1 MFEEVKELL
10 ISMLNSSFSATSEK
24 SRNRKIIFWYDAKKD
39 YEELLNELELE
50 NTEIIRYDNNSLWI
64 RYHIEKEELNK
75 NIVIYL
81 PFERQKGVN
90 NELLDIETA
99 NSDLI
104 FNPDSTTMR
113 LKNLGLSDE
122 CRAVIKKYN
131 RFFNNKIREND
142 FKVFD
147 IEDKNNENI
156 DYIITAILLGIKSIN
171 VDDIIKNI
179 IKIYYDDKKRYEAL
193 FKFGNEEFILNLI
206 NKYFGSKITSTEEM
220 ENVFKSLVFTYF
232 AASISNINK
241 LNRYGKYLL
250 QTRVTNSQV
259 FVNNLMRD
267 KSTRK
272 YFELISNDIS
282 KEFGIEEL
290 ISTMDIEDYKNADAF
305 SIIDNNII
313 LYIVNQLFN
322 SINEFEKYNE
332 LITLRE
338 SKYWYEK
345 YYNEYNFLKVVS
357 KYFEV
362 VNRVQTLIKT
372 FEIEK
377 FVELYTNE
385 LYLVDTLYRKM
396 YYFFDNIRDKDNFIN
411 LKNKVEN
418 NYTNTYMLELSL
430 KWNDTIENINRY
442 DVNKLTMQNK
452 FFDKYIK
459 SQAESSKNGRTIVI
473 ISDAFRYECAKELNE
488 KLKVFG
494 TKSDIYYM
502 LGLVPSYT
510 QLGMAALLPNKE
522 LSRDPN
528 YKDKGSDNIFVDG
541 INSVGIENRERI
553 LTKVVPEG
561 LAIQYEELYAM
572 TKSEWKK
579 IFSGKKVVYIY
590 HDVVDKAGEHD
601 ENNVFEACEKSI
613 KQIEGLV
620 KDLHTTFSGVNC
632 YISADHG
639 FFYKRGKVEEYQKTS
654 RDTSATRQ
662 KVRYSYTD
670 KKSEEEGI
678 VSINLDYIFGEN
690 SGYVNI
696 PKGQNVFS
704 KQGGGINYVHGGILP
719 QEIIIPVI
727 DFKSTR
733 TSEESKKVGITYS
746 GLSTKITNAITYLEF
761 LQDNKVDEN
770 NLECRYLLHFEDE
783 NGNRVSDE
791 CTIVANY
798 TNAEVKDRFFK
809 EKFVFKNIDYNRDK
823 NYYLVIVD
831 EETGIEKQRI
841 KFIIDIAIINNFGF

>member
-10 ISMLNSSFSATSEK
+10 ISMLNSRFSATSEK
-24 SRNRKIIFWYDAKKD
+24 SRNRKIIFWYDPKKD

-220 ENVFKSLVFTYF
+220 KNVFKSLVFTYF

-267 KSTRK
+267 KSTKK
-272 YFELISNDIS
+272 YFELISNNIS

-313 LYIVNQLFN
+313 LHIVNQLFN

-362 VNRVQTLIKT
+362 VNRVQTSIKT
-372 FEIEK
+372 FEFEK

-430 KWNDTIENINRY
+430 KWSDTIENLNRY
-442 DVNKLTMQNK
+442 DANKLTMQNK

-528 YKDKGSDNIFVDG
+528 YKDKGSDSIFVDG
-541 INSVGIENRERI
+541 MNSVGIENREKI
-553 LTKVVPEG
+553 LTK
-561 LAIQYEELYAM
+561 LFQ
-572 TKSEWKK
+572 
-579 IFSGKKVVYIY
+579 
-590 HDVVDKAGEHD
+590 
-601 ENNVFEACEKSI
+601 
-613 KQIEGLV
+613 
-620 KDLHTTFSGVNC
+620 KD
-632 YISADHG
+632 
-639 FFYKRGKVEEYQKTS
+639 
-654 RDTSATRQ
+654 
-662 KVRYSYTD
+662 
-670 KKSEEEGI
+670 
-678 VSINLDYIFGEN
+678 
-690 SGYVNI
+690 
-696 PKGQNVFS
+696 
-704 KQGGGINYVHGGILP
+704 
-719 QEIIIPVI
+719 
-727 DFKSTR
+727 
-733 TSEESKKVGITYS
+733 
-746 GLSTKITNAITYLEF
+746 
-761 LQDNKVDEN
+761 
-770 NLECRYLLHFEDE
+770 
-783 NGNRVSDE
+783 
-791 CTIVANY
+791 
-798 TNAEVKDRFFK
+798 
-809 EKFVFKNIDYNRDK
+809 
-823 NYYLVIVD
+823 
-831 EETGIEKQRI
+831 
-841 KFIIDIAIINNFGF
+841 

>member
-10 ISMLNSSFSATSEK
+10 ISMLNSSFSAISEK

-39 YEELLNELELE
+39 YEELLDELELE
-50 NTEIIRYDNNSLWI
+50 DTEIIKYDNNSLWI

-122 CRAVIKKYN
+122 CRVVIKKYN

-147 IEDKNNENI
+147 IEDKNSENI

-171 VDDIIKNI
+171 IDDIIKNI

-220 ENVFKSLVFTYF
+220 KNVFKSLVFTYF

-267 KSTRK
+267 KSTKK

-290 ISTMDIEDYKNADAF
+290 ISTMDIEEYKNADAF
-305 SIIDNNII
+305 SIIDSNII

-322 SINEFEKYNE
+322 SINEFDKYNE

-338 SKYWYEK
+338 SKYWYDK

-362 VNRVQTLIKT
+362 VNRVQTSIKT

-377 FVELYTNE
+377 FVEFYINE

-430 KWNDTIENINRY
+430 KWSDTIENLNRY
-442 DVNKLTMQNK
+442 DANKLTMQNK

-528 YKDKGSDNIFVDG
+528 YKDKGSDSIFVDG
-541 INSVGIENRERI
+541 MNSVGIENREKI

-632 YISADHG
+632 YISTDHG

>member
-10 ISMLNSSFSATSEK
+10 ISMLNSRFSATSEK
-24 SRNRKIIFWYDAKKD
+24 SRNRKIIFWYDPKKD

-220 ENVFKSLVFTYF
+220 KNVFKSLVFTYF

-267 KSTRK
+267 KSTKK

-362 VNRVQTLIKT
+362 VNRVQTSIKT

-377 FVELYTNE
+377 FVEFYTNE

-430 KWNDTIENINRY
+430 KWSDTIENLNRY
-442 DVNKLTMQNK
+442 DANKLTMQNK

-541 INSVGIENRERI
+541 MNSVGIENREKI

>member
-528 YKDKGSDNIFVDG
+528 YKDKGSDSIFVDG
-541 INSVGIENRERI
+541 MNSVGIENREKI

-601 ENNVFEACEKSI
+601 ENNVFEACEKAI

-639 FFYKRGKVEEYQKTS
+639 FFYKRGKVEDYQKTLK
-654 RDTSATRQ
+654 DVNATRQ

>member
-10 ISMLNSSFSATSEK
+10 ISMLNSRFSATSEK
-24 SRNRKIIFWYDAKKD
+24 SRNRKIIFWYDPKKD

-220 ENVFKSLVFTYF
+220 KNVFKSLVFTYF

-267 KSTRK
+267 KSTKK

-313 LYIVNQLFN
+313 LHIVNQLFN

-338 SKYWYEK
+338 SKYWYDK

-362 VNRVQTLIKT
+362 VNRVQTSIKT

-377 FVELYTNE
+377 FVEFYINE

-430 KWNDTIENINRY
+430 KWSDTIENLNRY
-442 DVNKLTMQNK
+442 DANKLTMQNK

-528 YKDKGSDNIFVDG
+528 YKDKGSDSIFVDG
-541 INSVGIENRERI
+541 MNSVGIENREKI

>member
-1 MFEEVKELL
+1 MFEKLKELL
-10 ISMLNSSFSATSEK
+10 ISMLNSRFSATSEK
-24 SRNRKIIFWYDAKKD
+24 SRNRKIIFWYDPKKD

-50 NTEIIRYDNNSLWI
+50 NTEIIKYDNNSLWI

-220 ENVFKSLVFTYF
+220 KNVFKSLVFTYF

-267 KSTRK
+267 KSTKK

-313 LYIVNQLFN
+313 LHIVNQLFN

-362 VNRVQTLIKT
+362 VNRVQTSIKT

-377 FVELYTNE
+377 FVEFYINE

-430 KWNDTIENINRY
+430 KWSDTIENLNRY
-442 DVNKLTMQNK
+442 DANKLTMQNK

-528 YKDKGSDNIFVDG
+528 YKDKGSDSIFVDG
-541 INSVGIENRERI
+541 MNSVGIENREKI

>member
-10 ISMLNSSFSATSEK
+10 ISMLKSSFSSTTER

-39 YEELLNELELE
+39 YEELLKELELE
-50 NTEIIRYDNNSLWI
+50 NTEIIKYDNNSLWI

-81 PFERQKGVN
+81 PFDRQKSIN

-99 NSDLI
+99 NSDLL

-113 LKNLGLSDE
+113 LKNLGLSDD
-122 CRAVIKKYN
+122 CRVVIKKYD
-131 RFFNNKIREND
+131 RFFNNKTREND
-142 FKVFD
+142 FKEFD
-147 IEDKNNENI
+147 IEKDSDNI
-156 DYIITAILLGIKSIN
+156 DYIVTSILLGIKTIN
-171 VDDIIKNI
+171 IDDIIKNI
-179 IKIYYDDKKRYEAL
+179 IKIYYDDRKKYEAL

-206 NKYFGSKITSTEEM
+206 NKYFGSKINSTEEM

-232 AASISNINK
+232 AASISDINK

-250 QTRVTNSQV
+250 QTRITNSQV

-290 ISTMDIEDYKNADAF
+290 ISTIDIEDYKNADAF
-305 SIIDNNII
+305 SIIDDNII

-322 SINEFEKYNE
+322 SINEFERYNE

-639 FFYKRGKVEEYQKTS
+639 FFYKRGKVEDYQKTLK
-654 RDTSATRQ
+654 DVNATRQ

>member
-10 ISMLNSSFSATSEK
+10 ISMLNSRFSATSEK
-24 SRNRKIIFWYDAKKD
+24 SRNRKIIFWYDPKKD

-99 NSDLI
+99 NLDLI

-156 DYIITAILLGIKSIN
+156 DYIIMAILLGIKSIN

-267 KSTRK
+267 KSTKK

-362 VNRVQTLIKT
+362 VNRVQTSIKT

-430 KWNDTIENINRY
+430 KWSDTIENLNRY
-442 DVNKLTMQNK
+442 DSNKLTMQNK

-459 SQAESSKNGRTIVI
+459 SQAESSRNGRTIVI

-510 QLGMAALLPNKE
+510 QLGMAALLPNQE

-528 YKDKGSDNIFVDG
+528 YKDKGSDSIFVDG
-541 INSVGIENRERI
+541 MNSVGIENREKI

-561 LAIQYEELYAM
+561 LAIQYEEIYAM

-601 ENNVFEACEKSI
+601 ENNVFEACEKAI

-662 KVRYSYTD
+662 RVRYSYTD

>member
-24 SRNRKIIFWYDAKKD
+24 SRNRKIIFWYDPKKD

-220 ENVFKSLVFTYF
+220 KNVFKSLVFTYF

-267 KSTRK
+267 KSTKK
-272 YFELISNDIS
+272 YFELISNNIS

-313 LYIVNQLFN
+313 LHIVNQLFN

-362 VNRVQTLIKT
+362 VNRVQTSIKT
-372 FEIEK
+372 FEFEK

-396 YYFFDNIRDKDNFIN
+396 YYFFDNISDKDNFIN

-430 KWNDTIENINRY
+430 KWSDTIENLNRY
-442 DVNKLTMQNK
+442 DANKLTMQNK

-528 YKDKGSDNIFVDG
+528 YKDKGSDSIFVDG
-541 INSVGIENRERI
+541 MNSVGIENREKI

-601 ENNVFEACEKSI
+601 ENNVFEACEKAI

>member
-10 ISMLNSSFSATSEK
+10 ISMLNSRFSATSEK
-24 SRNRKIIFWYDAKKD
+24 SRNRKIIFWYDPKKD

-122 CRAVIKKYN
+122 CRVVIKKYN

-142 FKVFD
+142 FKEFD
-147 IEDKNNENI
+147 IEDKNSENI

-171 VDDIIKNI
+171 IDDIIKNI

-220 ENVFKSLVFTYF
+220 KNVFKSLVFTYF

-267 KSTRK
+267 KSTKK

-338 SKYWYEK
+338 SKYWYDK

-362 VNRVQTLIKT
+362 VNRVQTSIKT

-430 KWNDTIENINRY
+430 KWSDTIENLNRY
-442 DVNKLTMQNK
+442 DANKLTMQNK

-528 YKDKGSDNIFVDG
+528 YKDKGSDSIFVDG
-541 INSVGIENRERI
+541 MNSVGIENREKI

-601 ENNVFEACEKSI
+601 ENNVFEACEKAI

>member
-24 SRNRKIIFWYDAKKD
+24 SRNRKIIFWYDPKKD

-220 ENVFKSLVFTYF
+220 KNVFKSLVFTYF

-267 KSTRK
+267 KSTKK

-362 VNRVQTLIKT
+362 VNRVQTSIKT

-377 FVELYTNE
+377 FVEFYINE

-430 KWNDTIENINRY
+430 KWSDTIENLNRY
-442 DVNKLTMQNK
+442 DANKLTMQNK

-541 INSVGIENRERI
+541 MNSVGIENREKI

>member
-39 YEELLNELELE
+39 YEELLDELELE
-50 NTEIIRYDNNSLWI
+50 DTEIIKYDNNSLWI

-122 CRAVIKKYN
+122 CRVVIKKYN

-142 FKVFD
+142 FKEFD
-147 IEDKNNENI
+147 IEDKNSENI

-267 KSTRK
+267 KSTKK

-313 LYIVNQLFN
+313 LHIVNQLFN

-338 SKYWYEK
+338 SKYWYDK

-362 VNRVQTLIKT
+362 VNRVQISIKT

-430 KWNDTIENINRY
+430 KWSDTIENLNRY
-442 DVNKLTMQNK
+442 DANKLTMQNK

-528 YKDKGSDNIFVDG
+528 YKDKGSDSIFVDG
-541 INSVGIENRERI
+541 MNSVGIENREKI

-601 ENNVFEACEKSI
+601 ENNVFEACEKAI

>member
-1 MFEEVKELL
+1 MFEEVKVLL
-10 ISMLNSSFSATSEK
+10 ISMLNSRFSATSEK
-24 SRNRKIIFWYDAKKD
+24 SRNRKIIFWYDPKKD

-220 ENVFKSLVFTYF
+220 KNVFKSLVFTYF

-267 KSTRK
+267 KSTKK

-290 ISTMDIEDYKNADAF
+290 ISTMDIEEYKNADAF
-305 SIIDNNII
+305 SIIDSNII

-322 SINEFEKYNE
+322 SINEFDKYNE

-338 SKYWYEK
+338 SKYWYDK

-362 VNRVQTLIKT
+362 VNRVQTSIKT

-430 KWNDTIENINRY
+430 KWSDTIENLNRY
-442 DVNKLTMQNK
+442 DANKLTMQNK

-528 YKDKGSDNIFVDG
+528 YKDKGSDSIFVDG
-541 INSVGIENRERI
+541 MNSVGIENREKI

-561 LAIQYEELYAM
+561 LAIQFEELYAM

-601 ENNVFEACEKSI
+601 ENNVFEACEKAI

>member
-10 ISMLNSSFSATSEK
+10 ISMLNSRFSATSEK
-24 SRNRKIIFWYDAKKD
+24 SRNRKIIFWYDPKKD

-220 ENVFKSLVFTYF
+220 KNVFKSLVFTYF

-267 KSTRK
+267 KSTKK
-272 YFELISNDIS
+272 YFELISNNIS

-313 LYIVNQLFN
+313 LHIVNQLFN

-362 VNRVQTLIKT
+362 VNRVQTSIKT
-372 FEIEK
+372 FEFEK

-430 KWNDTIENINRY
+430 KWSDTIENLNRY
-442 DVNKLTMQNK
+442 DANKLTMQNK

-541 INSVGIENRERI
+541 MNSVGIENREKI

>member
-10 ISMLNSSFSATSEK
+10 ISMLNSRFSATSEK
-24 SRNRKIIFWYDAKKD
+24 SRNRKIIFWYDPKKD

-220 ENVFKSLVFTYF
+220 KNVFKSLVFTYF

-267 KSTRK
+267 KSTKK

-362 VNRVQTLIKT
+362 VNRVQTSIKT

-377 FVELYTNE
+377 FVEFYINE

-430 KWNDTIENINRY
+430 KWSDTIENLNRY
-442 DVNKLTMQNK
+442 DANKLTMQNK

-662 KVRYSYTD
+662 RVRYSYTD

>member
-10 ISMLNSSFSATSEK
+10 ISMLNSRFSATSEK
-24 SRNRKIIFWYDAKKD
+24 SRNRKIIFWYDPKKD

-267 KSTRK
+267 KSTKK

-290 ISTMDIEDYKNADAF
+290 ISTMDIEEYKNADAF
-305 SIIDNNII
+305 SIIDSNII

-322 SINEFEKYNE
+322 SINEFDKYNE

-338 SKYWYEK
+338 SKYWYDK

-362 VNRVQTLIKT
+362 VNRVQTSIKT

-418 NYTNTYMLELSL
+418 NYTNIYMLELSL
-430 KWNDTIENINRY
+430 KWSDTIENLNRY
-442 DVNKLTMQNK
+442 DANKLTMQNK

-528 YKDKGSDNIFVDG
+528 YKDKGSDSIFVDG
-541 INSVGIENRERI
+541 MNSVGIENREKI

-561 LAIQYEELYAM
+561 LAIQFEELYAM

>member
-10 ISMLNSSFSATSEK
+10 ISMLKSSFSSTTER

-39 YEELLNELELE
+39 YEELLKELELE
-50 NTEIIRYDNNSLWI
+50 NTEIIKYDNNSLWI

-81 PFERQKGVN
+81 PFDRQKSIN

-99 NSDLI
+99 NSDLL

-113 LKNLGLSDE
+113 LKNLGLSDD
-122 CRAVIKKYN
+122 CRVVIKKYD
-131 RFFNNKIREND
+131 RFFNNKTREND
-142 FKVFD
+142 FKEFD
-147 IEDKNNENI
+147 IEKDSDNI
-156 DYIITAILLGIKSIN
+156 DYIVTSILLGIKTIN
-171 VDDIIKNI
+171 IDDIIKNI
-179 IKIYYDDKKRYEAL
+179 IKIYYDDRKKYEAL

-206 NKYFGSKITSTEEM
+206 NKYFGSKINSTEEM

-232 AASISNINK
+232 AASISDINK

-250 QTRVTNSQV
+250 SNRVTNSQV

-290 ISTMDIEDYKNADAF
+290 ISTIDIEDYKNADAF
-305 SIIDNNII
+305 SIIDDNII

-322 SINEFEKYNE
+322 SINEFERYNE

-459 SQAESSKNGRTIVI
+459 SQAESSRNGRTIVI

-494 TKSDIYYM
+494 TKSEIYYM

-528 YKDKGSDNIFVDG
+528 YKDKGSDSIFVDG
-541 INSVGIENRERI
+541 MSSVGTDNREKI
-553 LTKVVPEG
+553 LTKAVTEG

-590 HDVVDKAGEHD
+590 HDVIDNAGEHD
-601 ENNVFEACEKSI
+601 ENNVFEACEKAV

-639 FFYKRGKVEEYQKTS
+639 FFYKRGKVEDYQKTLK
-654 RDTSATRQ
+654 DVNATKQ
-662 KVRYSYTD
+662 KIRYSYTD

-678 VSINLDYIFGEN
+678 ISINLDYIFGEN

-704 KQGGGINYVHGGILP
+704 RQGGGINYVHGGILP

-770 NLECRYLLHFEDE
+770 NLGCRYLLHFEDE

-798 TNAEVKDRFFK
+798 TNAEVKDRFFR
-809 EKFVFKNIDYNRDK
+809 EKFVFKNIDYDKEK

-831 EETGIEKQRI
+831 EETGIEQQRI
-841 KFIIDIAIINNFGF
+841 RFIIDIAIINNFGF

>member
-267 KSTRK
+267 KSTKK

-362 VNRVQTLIKT
+362 VNRVQTSIKT

-377 FVELYTNE
+377 FVEFYTNE

-430 KWNDTIENINRY
+430 KWSDTIENLNRY
-442 DVNKLTMQNK
+442 DANKLTMQNK

-541 INSVGIENRERI
+541 MNSVGIENREKI

-662 KVRYSYTD
+662 RVRYSYTD

>member
-10 ISMLNSSFSATSEK
+10 ISMLNSRFSATSEK
-24 SRNRKIIFWYDAKKD
+24 SRNRKIIFWYDPKKD

-131 RFFNNKIREND
+131 RFFNNKIRKND

-220 ENVFKSLVFTYF
+220 KNVFKSLVFTYF

-267 KSTRK
+267 KSTKK

-362 VNRVQTLIKT
+362 VNRVQTSIKT

-377 FVELYTNE
+377 FVEFYINE

-430 KWNDTIENINRY
+430 KWSDTIENLNRY
-442 DVNKLTMQNK
+442 DANKLTMQNK

>member
-24 SRNRKIIFWYDAKKD
+24 SRNRKIIFWYDPKKD

-64 RYHIEKEELNK
+64 RYHIKKEELNK

-122 CRAVIKKYN
+122 CRVVIKKYN

-147 IEDKNNENI
+147 IEDKNSENI

-171 VDDIIKNI
+171 IDDIIKNI

-267 KSTRK
+267 KSTKK

-290 ISTMDIEDYKNADAF
+290 ISTMDIEEYKNADAF
-305 SIIDNNII
+305 SIIDSNII

-322 SINEFEKYNE
+322 SINEFDKYNE

-338 SKYWYEK
+338 SKYWYDK

-362 VNRVQTLIKT
+362 VNRVQTSIKT

-430 KWNDTIENINRY
+430 KWSDTIENLNRY
-442 DVNKLTMQNK
+442 DANKLTMQNK

-528 YKDKGSDNIFVDG
+528 YKDKGSDSIFVDG
-541 INSVGIENRERI
+541 MNSVGIENREKI

-601 ENNVFEACEKSI
+601 ENNVFEACEKAI

>member
-267 KSTRK
+267 KSTKK

-362 VNRVQTLIKT
+362 VNRVQTSIKT

-377 FVELYTNE
+377 FVEFYTNE

-430 KWNDTIENINRY
+430 KWSDTIENLNRY
-442 DVNKLTMQNK
+442 DANKLTMQNK

-541 INSVGIENRERI
+541 MNSVGIENREKI

-639 FFYKRGKVEEYQKTS
+639 FFYKRGKVEDYQKTLK
-654 RDTSATRQ
+654 DVNATRQ

>member
-10 ISMLNSSFSATSEK
+10 ISMLNSRFSATSEK
-24 SRNRKIIFWYDAKKD
+24 SRNRKIIFWYDPKKD

-220 ENVFKSLVFTYF
+220 KNVFKSLVFTYF

-267 KSTRK
+267 KSTKK
-272 YFELISNDIS
+272 YFELISNNIS

-313 LYIVNQLFN
+313 LHIVNQLFN

-362 VNRVQTLIKT
+362 VNRVQTSIKT
-372 FEIEK
+372 FEFEK

-396 YYFFDNIRDKDNFIN
+396 CYFFDNIRGKDNFIN

-430 KWNDTIENINRY
+430 KWSDTIENLNRY
-442 DVNKLTMQNK
+442 DANKLTMQNK

-528 YKDKGSDNIFVDG
+528 YKDKGSDSIFVDG
-541 INSVGIENRERI
+541 MNSVGIENREKI

-601 ENNVFEACEKSI
+601 ENNVFEACEKAI

>member
-10 ISMLNSSFSATSEK
+10 ISMLNSRFSATSEK
-24 SRNRKIIFWYDAKKD
+24 SRNRKIIFWYDPKKD

-220 ENVFKSLVFTYF
+220 KNVFKSLVFTYF

-267 KSTRK
+267 KSTKK

-362 VNRVQTLIKT
+362 VNRVQTSIKT

-377 FVELYTNE
+377 FVEFYINE

-430 KWNDTIENINRY
+430 KWSDTIENLNRY
-442 DVNKLTMQNK
+442 DANKLTMQNK

-459 SQAESSKNGRTIVI
+459 SQAESSRNGRTIVI

-541 INSVGIENRERI
+541 MNSVGIENREKI

>member
-24 SRNRKIIFWYDAKKD
+24 SRNRKIIFWHDPKKD

-220 ENVFKSLVFTYF
+220 KNVFKSLVFTYF

-267 KSTRK
+267 KSTKK
-272 YFELISNDIS
+272 YFELISNNIS

-313 LYIVNQLFN
+313 LHIVNQLFN

-332 LITLRE
+332 LITLIE

-362 VNRVQTLIKT
+362 VNRVQTSIKT
-372 FEIEK
+372 FEFEK

-430 KWNDTIENINRY
+430 KWSDTIENLNRY
-442 DVNKLTMQNK
+442 DANKLTMQNK

-528 YKDKGSDNIFVDG
+528 YKDKGSDSIFVDG
-541 INSVGIENRERI
+541 MNSVGIENREKI

-601 ENNVFEACEKSI
+601 ENNVFEACEKAI

-678 VSINLDYIFGEN
+678 FSINLDYIFGEN

>member
-10 ISMLNSSFSATSEK
+10 ISMLKSSFSSTTER

-39 YEELLNELELE
+39 YEELLKELELE
-50 NTEIIRYDNNSLWI
+50 NTEIIKYDNNSLWI

-81 PFERQKGVN
+81 PFDRQKSIN

-99 NSDLI
+99 NSDLL

-113 LKNLGLSDE
+113 LKNLGLSDD
-122 CRAVIKKYN
+122 CRVVIKKYD
-131 RFFNNKIREND
+131 RFFNNKTREND
-142 FKVFD
+142 FKEFD
-147 IEDKNNENI
+147 IEKDSDNI
-156 DYIITAILLGIKSIN
+156 DYIVTSILLGIKTIN
-171 VDDIIKNI
+171 IDDIIKNI
-179 IKIYYDDKKRYEAL
+179 IKIYYDDRKKYEAL

-206 NKYFGSKITSTEEM
+206 NKYFGSKINSTEEM

-232 AASISNINK
+232 AASISDINK

-250 QTRVTNSQV
+250 SNRVTNSQV

-290 ISTMDIEDYKNADAF
+290 ISTIDIEDYKNADAF
-305 SIIDNNII
+305 SIIDDNII

>member
-10 ISMLNSSFSATSEK
+10 ISMLNSRFSATSEK
-24 SRNRKIIFWYDAKKD
+24 SRNRKIIFWYDPKKD

-99 NSDLI
+99 NLDLI

-156 DYIITAILLGIKSIN
+156 DYIIMAILLGIKSIN

-220 ENVFKSLVFTYF
+220 KNVFKSLVFTYF

-267 KSTRK
+267 KSTKK

-362 VNRVQTLIKT
+362 VNRVQTSIKT

-430 KWNDTIENINRY
+430 KWSDTIENLNRY
-442 DVNKLTMQNK
+442 DSNKLTMQNK

-459 SQAESSKNGRTIVI
+459 SQAESSRNGRTIVI

-528 YKDKGSDNIFVDG
+528 YKDKGSDSIFVDG
-541 INSVGIENRERI
+541 MNSVGIENREKI

-561 LAIQYEELYAM
+561 LAIQYEEIYAM

-601 ENNVFEACEKSI
+601 ENNVFEACEKAI

>member
-39 YEELLNELELE
+39 YEELLSELELE
-50 NTEIIRYDNNSLWI
+50 DTEIIKYDNNSLWI

-113 LKNLGLSDE
+113 LKNLELSDE

-179 IKIYYDDKKRYEAL
+179 IKIYYDDKKRYESL

-206 NKYFGSKITSTEEM
+206 NKYFGSKINSTEEI

-232 AASISNINK
+232 AASISDINK
-241 LNRYGKYLL
+241 LNRFGKYLL
-250 QTRVTNSQV
+250 ETRVTNCQV

-267 KSTRK
+267 KSTKK
-272 YFELISNDIS
+272 YFELISNNIS

-313 LYIVNQLFN
+313 LHIVNQLFN

-338 SKYWYEK
+338 SKYWYDK

-362 VNRVQTLIKT
+362 VNRVQTSIKT

-430 KWNDTIENINRY
+430 KWSDTIENLNRY
-442 DVNKLTMQNK
+442 DANKLTMQNK

-528 YKDKGSDNIFVDG
+528 YKDKGSDSIFVDG
-541 INSVGIENRERI
+541 MNSVGIENREKI

-601 ENNVFEACEKSI
+601 ENNVFEACEKAI

>member
-39 YEELLNELELE
+39 YEELLSELELE
-50 NTEIIRYDNNSLWI
+50 DTEIIKYDNNSLWI

-113 LKNLGLSDE
+113 LKNLELSDE

-179 IKIYYDDKKRYEAL
+179 IKIYYDDKKRYESL

-206 NKYFGSKITSTEEM
+206 NKYFGSKINSTEEI

-232 AASISNINK
+232 AASISDINK
-241 LNRYGKYLL
+241 LNRFGKYLL
-250 QTRVTNSQV
+250 ETRVTNCQV

-267 KSTRK
+267 KSTKK
-272 YFELISNDIS
+272 YFELISNNIS

-313 LYIVNQLFN
+313 LHIVNQLFN
-322 SINEFEKYNE
+322 SINEFEKYNV

-338 SKYWYEK
+338 SKYWYDK

-362 VNRVQTLIKT
+362 VNRVQTSIKT

-430 KWNDTIENINRY
+430 KWNDTIENLNRY
-442 DVNKLTMQNK
+442 DANKLTMQNK

-528 YKDKGSDNIFVDG
+528 YTDKGSDSILVDG
-541 INSVGIENRERI
+541 MNSVGIENREKI

-601 ENNVFEACEKSI
+601 ENNVFEACEKAI

>member
-267 KSTRK
+267 KSTKK

-290 ISTMDIEDYKNADAF
+290 ISTIDIEDYKNADAF
-305 SIIDNNII
+305 SIIDDNII

-322 SINEFEKYNE
+322 SINEFERYNE

-639 FFYKRGKVEEYQKTS
+639 FFYKRGKVEDYQKTLK
-654 RDTSATRQ
+654 DVNATRQ

>member
-24 SRNRKIIFWYDAKKD
+24 NRKRKIIFWYDAKKD
-39 YEELLNELELE
+39 YEELLDELELE
-50 NTEIIRYDNNSLWI
+50 DTEIIKYDNNSLWI
-64 RYHIEKEELNK
+64 RYHIEKEELDK

-81 PFERQKGVN
+81 PFERQKGIN

-99 NSDLI
+99 NSDLL

-113 LKNLGLSDE
+113 LKNLGLNDD
-122 CRAVIKKYN
+122 CRTVIKKYN
-131 RFFNNKIREND
+131 RFFNNKTRESD
-142 FKVFD
+142 FKEFD
-147 IEDKNNENI
+147 IEDKNNDNI
-156 DYIITAILLGIKSIN
+156 DYIITSILLGIKSIN
-171 VDDIIKNI
+171 IDDIIKNI
-179 IKIYYDDKKRYEAL
+179 IKIYYDDKKKYEAL

-206 NKYFGSKITSTEEM
+206 NNYFGSKITSPEDIEY
-220 ENVFKSLVFTYF
+220 VFKSLVFTYF
-232 AASISNINK
+232 AASISDLNI

-250 QTRVTNSQV
+250 SNRVTNCQV

-267 KSTRK
+267 KTTKK

-290 ISTMDIEDYKNADAF
+290 ISTIDIEDYKNADAF
-305 SIIDNNII
+305 STIDDNII
-313 LYIVNQLFN
+313 LYTVNQLFN
-322 SINEFEKYNE
+322 SINEFGKYNE

-377 FVELYTNE
+377 FVELYANE
-385 LYLVDTLYRKM
+385 LYIVDTLYRKM
-396 YYFFDNIRDKDNFIN
+396 YYFFDNIRDKDNFMN

-418 NYTNTYMLELSL
+418 NYINTYMLELSL
-430 KWNDTIENINRY
+430 KWIDTIENLNRY
-442 DVNKLTMQNK
+442 DSNKLIMQNK

-459 SQAESSKNGRTIVI
+459 SQAESTKNGRVIVI
-473 ISDAFRYECAKELNE
+473 ISDAFRYECARELNE
-488 KLKVFG
+488 RLKVFG
-494 TKSDIYYM
+494 SKSEINYM

-510 QLGMAALLPNKE
+510 GLGMASLLPNKE

-528 YKDKGSDNIFVDG
+528 YKDKGSDSIFVDG
-541 INSVGIENRERI
+541 MSSIGTENREKI

-561 LAIQYEELYAM
+561 LAIQYDELYAM

-579 IFSGKKVVYIY
+579 VFSGKKVVYIY
-590 HDVVDKAGEHD
+590 HDVVDNSGEHD
-601 ENNVFEACEKSI
+601 ENNVFEACEKAI

-632 YISADHG
+632 YITADHG
-639 FFYKRGKVEEYQKTS
+639 FFYKRGKVEDYQKTLKDS
-654 RDTSATRQ
+654 NATKQ
-662 KVRYSYTD
+662 KTRYSYTD

-678 VSINLDYIFGEN
+678 ISINLDYIFGEN

-696 PKGQNVFS
+696 PKGHNVFS
-704 KQGGGINYVHGGILP
+704 RQGGGINYVHGGILP

-770 NLECRYLLHFEDE
+770 NLGCRYLLHFEDE

-798 TNAEVKDRFFK
+798 TNTEVKDRFFK
-809 EKFVFKNIDYNRDK
+809 EKFVFKNIDYDKEK

-831 EETGIEKQRI
+831 EETGIEQQRI
-841 KFIIDIAIINNFGF
+841 RFIIDIAIINNFGF

>member
-220 ENVFKSLVFTYF
+220 KNVFKSLVFTYF

-267 KSTRK
+267 KSTKK

-338 SKYWYEK
+338 SKYWYDK

-362 VNRVQTLIKT
+362 VNRVQTSIKT

-377 FVELYTNE
+377 FVEFYINE

-430 KWNDTIENINRY
+430 KWSDTIENLNRY
-442 DVNKLTMQNK
+442 DANKLTMQNK

>member
-39 YEELLNELELE
+39 YEELLDELELE
-50 NTEIIRYDNNSLWI
+50 DTEIIKYDNNSLWI

-131 RFFNNKIREND
+131 RFFNNKLREND

-179 IKIYYDDKKRYEAL
+179 IKIYYDDKKRYESL

-206 NKYFGSKITSTEEM
+206 NKYFGSKINSTEEI

-232 AASISNINK
+232 AASISDINK
-241 LNRYGKYLL
+241 LNRFGKYLL
-250 QTRVTNSQV
+250 ETRVTNCQV

-267 KSTRK
+267 KSTKK
-272 YFELISNDIS
+272 YFELISNNIS

-313 LYIVNQLFN
+313 LHIVNQLFN

-338 SKYWYEK
+338 SKYWYDK

-362 VNRVQTLIKT
+362 VNRVQTSIKT

-430 KWNDTIENINRY
+430 KWSDTIENLNRY
-442 DVNKLTMQNK
+442 DANKLTMQNK

-528 YKDKGSDNIFVDG
+528 YKDKGSDSIFVDG
-541 INSVGIENRERI
+541 MNSVGIENREKI

-601 ENNVFEACEKSI
+601 ENNVFEACEKAI

-639 FFYKRGKVEEYQKTS
+639 FFYKRGKVEDYQKTLK
-654 RDTSATRQ
+654 DVNATRQ

>member
-10 ISMLNSSFSATSEK
+10 ISMLNSSFSAISEK

-39 YEELLNELELE
+39 YEELLDELELE
-50 NTEIIRYDNNSLWI
+50 DTEIIKYDNNSLWI

-122 CRAVIKKYN
+122 CRVVIKKYN

-147 IEDKNNENI
+147 IEDKNSENI

-171 VDDIIKNI
+171 IDDIIKNI

-267 KSTRK
+267 KSTKK

-290 ISTMDIEDYKNADAF
+290 ISTMDIEEYKNADAF
-305 SIIDNNII
+305 SIIDSNII

-322 SINEFEKYNE
+322 SINEFDKYNE

-338 SKYWYEK
+338 SKYWYDK

-362 VNRVQTLIKT
+362 VNRVQTSIKT

-430 KWNDTIENINRY
+430 KWSDTIENLNRY
-442 DVNKLTMQNK
+442 DANKLTMQNK

-528 YKDKGSDNIFVDG
+528 YKDKGSDSIFVDG
-541 INSVGIENRERI
+541 MNSVGIENREKI

-561 LAIQYEELYAM
+561 LAIQFEELYAM

-639 FFYKRGKVEEYQKTS
+639 FFYKRGKVEDYQKTLK
-654 RDTSATRQ
+654 DVNATRQ

>member
-10 ISMLNSSFSATSEK
+10 ISMLKSSFSSTTER

-39 YEELLNELELE
+39 YEELLKELELE
-50 NTEIIRYDNNSLWI
+50 NTEIIKYDNNSLWI

-81 PFERQKGVN
+81 PFDRQKSIN

-99 NSDLI
+99 NSDLL

-113 LKNLGLSDE
+113 LKNLGLSDD
-122 CRAVIKKYN
+122 CRVVIKKYD
-131 RFFNNKIREND
+131 RFFNNKTREND
-142 FKVFD
+142 FKEFD
-147 IEDKNNENI
+147 IEKDSDNI
-156 DYIITAILLGIKSIN
+156 DYIVTSILLGIKTIN
-171 VDDIIKNI
+171 IDDIIKNI
-179 IKIYYDDKKRYEAL
+179 IKIYYDDRKKYEAL

-206 NKYFGSKITSTEEM
+206 NKYFGSKINSTEEM

-232 AASISNINK
+232 AASISDINK

-250 QTRVTNSQV
+250 SNRVTNSQV

-290 ISTMDIEDYKNADAF
+290 ISTIDIEDYKNADAF

-362 VNRVQTLIKT
+362 VNRVQTSIKT

-377 FVELYTNE
+377 FVEFYTNE

-396 YYFFDNIRDKDNFIN
+396 YYFFDNIKDKDNFIN

-430 KWNDTIENINRY
+430 KWSDTIENLNRY
-442 DVNKLTMQNK
+442 DANKLTMQNK

-510 QLGMAALLPNKE
+510 QLGMAALLPNNE

-528 YKDKGSDNIFVDG
+528 YKDKGSDSIFVDG
-541 INSVGIENRERI
+541 MNSVGIENREKI
-553 LTKVVPEG
+553 LTKSVPEG

-601 ENNVFEACEKSI
+601 ENNVFEACEKAI

-632 YISADHG
+632 YISTDHG

-670 KKSEEEGI
+670 NKSEEEGI

-719 QEIIIPVI
+719 QEVIIPVI

>member
-39 YEELLNELELE
+39 YEELLDELELE
-50 NTEIIRYDNNSLWI
+50 DTEIIKYDNNSLWI

-220 ENVFKSLVFTYF
+220 KNVFKSLVFTYF

-267 KSTRK
+267 KSTKK
-272 YFELISNDIS
+272 YFELISNNIS

-313 LYIVNQLFN
+313 LHIVNQLFN

-362 VNRVQTLIKT
+362 VNRVQTSIKT
-372 FEIEK
+372 FEFEK

-430 KWNDTIENINRY
+430 KWSDTIENLNRY
-442 DVNKLTMQNK
+442 DANKLTMQNK

-528 YKDKGSDNIFVDG
+528 YKDKGSDSIFVDG
-541 INSVGIENRERI
+541 MNSVGIENREKI

-601 ENNVFEACEKSI
+601 ENNVFEACEKAI

-678 VSINLDYIFGEN
+678 FSINLDYIFGEN

>member
-10 ISMLNSSFSATSEK
+10 ISMLNSRFSATSEK
-24 SRNRKIIFWYDAKKD
+24 SRNRKIIFWYDPKKD

-220 ENVFKSLVFTYF
+220 KNVFKSLVFTYF

-267 KSTRK
+267 KSTKK
-272 YFELISNDIS
+272 YFELISNNIS

-313 LYIVNQLFN
+313 LHIVNQLFN

-362 VNRVQTLIKT
+362 VNRVQTSIKT
-372 FEIEK
+372 FEFEK

-430 KWNDTIENINRY
+430 KWSDTIENLNRY
-442 DVNKLTMQNK
+442 DANKLTMQNK

-528 YKDKGSDNIFVDG
+528 YKDKGSDSIFVDG
-541 INSVGIENRERI
+541 MNSVGIENREKI

-601 ENNVFEACEKSI
+601 ENNVFEACEKAI